1 MFLDLKTMILGN
13 NSTYLL
19 LAITKSLI
27 NLLYNFNKLLNLGSW
42 LLAKLTASV
51 FESSLRFKHRY

>member
-51 FESSLRFKHRY
+51 FESSL